1 MSSRRAP
8 ALASALVACASLVLT
23 GCGGDANGDASTN
36 TTSSPTS
43 STSSASSTGSG
54 TPTASGSS
62 TESSESPTPDPY
74 AIDCSR
80 VEQRVV
86 DQWTKGAE
94 PATAEPTEKGCRVVS
109 SSYDGALLV
118 EWRYLDVTPT
128 SGDGKFVRELG
139 RLGEAVDLTPELSG
153 LRSETDVEP
162 TRKTRVMTTYADGRT
177 LYVEATATLDRP
189 LTLDDLR
196 RMTTAVATIYKDQ
209 LGPSTTTR

>member
-23 GCGGDANGDASTN
+23 GCGGDANGDASAK
-36 TTSSPTS
+36 TTSSP
-43 STSSASSTGSG
+43 TSSASSTGSPA
-54 TPTASGSS
+54 TSGSPS
-62 TESSESPTPDPY
+62 ESSESPTPDPY

-86 DQWTKGAE
+86 DQWTKGGE
-94 PATAEPTEKGCRVVS
+94 PATAEPTENGCRVVS

-118 EWRYLDVTPT
+118 EWRYLDVSPT

-139 RLGEAVDLTPELSG
+139 RLGEAVDLTPELRG

-162 TRKTRVMTTYADGRT
+162 TRKTRVMTTYVDGRT